1 MNNHRRVNRLA
12 YPQSSDH
19 RTRSYNAALT
29 AFLFLAIS
37 ASALAQ
43 TKNTLTPGEI
53 EIIDQDH
60 YTLALEQD
68 RAMAENGRYVH
79 IPNFLVD
86 NVDNTTY
93 SVTEYV
99 MPSGEAGYQT
109 IISTPNHISS
119 KGYGPEGPNRTY
131 EIFFDIPIPAER
143 ISTSTGELW
152 GE

>member
-1 MNNHRRVNRLA
+1 MTKK
-12 YPQSSDH
+12 SSDY

-29 AFLFLAIS
+29 AFLLLAIS

-43 TKNTLTPGEI
+43 TKNKLTPGEI
-53 EIIDQDH
+53 KIIDQDH
-60 YTLALEQD
+60 YTLTLEQD

-79 IPNFLVD
+79 IPNFF
-86 NVDNTTY
+86 VDNTTY

-131 EIFFDIPIPAER
+131 EIFFDIPNRTER
-143 ISTSTGELW
+143 ISTSAGELL